1 MNFIIYDITFLIL
14 FIIFVSIFLYHNKKN
29 IKKEGPF
36 LLYKTSWGIK
46 LINYVGEK
54 YKKTIKFLSYFSISL
69 GYVLMAT
76 MMFLIIQTIY
86 LYLTTNI
93 STVIK
98 APPVMP
104 LIPYFPRLFGVESF
118 FPPFFFAYFII
129 SIAIILT
136 VHEFTHGIFA
146 RRYNLKIKSTGFA
159 FLRYFPALFGAFVEP
174 DEKQMN
180 KSNNFEQKSI
190 LSAGVFANTITA
202 ILFYIIFFWFFTFA
216 FTPSGIIF
224 NDYQYSIVEISSISM
239 INGISLNNFSQEN
252 IVNLINKTGSNE
264 IKVNGKNYVG
274 IKGFPI
280 NNDKQVALYDDSPAI
295 NAKLNGAIIA
305 VNNEKIN
312 SLDGFRDELSKYSP
326 GEKVIIKTKTD
337 TEEKDY
343 KIVLGEKP
351 QKENFPLIG
360 VGFIDPKRTGIT
372 GKLFTAFSYFKK
384 PNVYYEPKLNSNI
397 FIKDLLW
404 WIIVINILVA
414 LFNMLPLGF
423 LDGGRFF
430 YLTIL
435 GITGSEKI
443 AKKSFAFLTYFI
455 LFLFILLMI
464 KWAISFF

>member
-1 MNFIIYDITFLIL
+1 
-14 FIIFVSIFLYHNKKN
+14 
-29 IKKEGPF
+29 
-36 LLYKTSWGIK
+36 LYKTSWGIK

-280 NNDKQVALYDDSPAI
+280 DNNEQVALYDDSPAI

-305 VNNEKIN
+305 INNEKID
-312 SLDGFRDELSKYSP
+312 SLEDFRHELSKYSP
-326 GEKVIIKTKTD
+326 GEKITIKTKTD
-337 TEEKDY
+337 IEENY
-343 KIVLGEKP
+343 EIVLGENP
-351 QKENFPLIG
+351 QEENLSFLG
-360 VGFIDPKRTGIT
+360 VAFIERKRTGIT
-372 GKLFTAFSYFKK
+372 GKLFTAFSSFKK
-384 PNVYYEPKLNSNI
+384 PNIYYEPKSNSSI

-414 LFNMLPLGF
+414 LFNMMPLGF

-435 GITGSEKI
+435 GITKSEKM

-464 KWAISFF
+464 KWALSFW

>member
-1 MNFIIYDITFLIL
+1 MSFIIYDIAFLIL

-202 ILFYIIFFWFFTFA
+202 ILFYIIFF
-216 FTPSGIIF
+216 
-224 NDYQYSIVEISSISM
+224 
-239 INGISLNNFSQEN
+239 
-252 IVNLINKTGSNE
+252 
-264 IKVNGKNYVG
+264 
-274 IKGFPI
+274 
-280 NNDKQVALYDDSPAI
+280 
-295 NAKLNGAIIA
+295 
-305 VNNEKIN
+305 
-312 SLDGFRDELSKYSP
+312 
-326 GEKVIIKTKTD
+326 
-337 TEEKDY
+337 
-343 KIVLGEKP
+343 
-351 QKENFPLIG
+351 
-360 VGFIDPKRTGIT
+360 
-372 GKLFTAFSYFKK
+372 
-384 PNVYYEPKLNSNI
+384 
-397 FIKDLLW
+397 
-404 WIIVINILVA
+404 
-414 LFNMLPLGF
+414 
-423 LDGGRFF
+423 
-430 YLTIL
+430 
-435 GITGSEKI
+435 
-443 AKKSFAFLTYFI
+443 
-455 LFLFILLMI
+455 
-464 KWAISFF
+464 

>member
-1 MNFIIYDITFLIL
+1 MSFIIYDITFLIL
-14 FIIFVSIFLYHNKKN
+14 FIIFVSIFLYNNKKN

-36 LLYKTSWGIK
+36 FLYKTSWGIK
-46 LINYVGEK
+46 LINYIGGK
-54 YKKTIKFLSYFSISL
+54 YKKTLKFLSYVSISL
-69 GYVLMAT
+69 GYFLMAT

-93 STVIK
+93 ATVVK
-98 APPVMP
+98 APPLMP
-104 LIPYFPRLFGVESF
+104 LIPYFPRLFGVESL

-129 SIAIILT
+129 SILIIAT
-136 VHEFTHGIFA
+136 VHEFAHGIFA
-146 RRYNLKIKSTGFA
+146 RSYNIKIKSTGFA
-159 FLRYFPALFGAFVEP
+159 FLRYFPALFGAFVEQ

-180 KSNNFEQKSI
+180 KANRFEQKSI

-202 ILFYIIFFWFFTFA
+202 ILFYIIFFWFFTLA

-239 INGISLNNFSQEN
+239 INGIQLNNFSQEN
-252 IVNLINKTGSNE
+252 IANLINKTGFNE
-264 IKVNGKNYVG
+264 IKVDEKNYVG
-274 IKGFPI
+274 IKGFPV
-280 NNDKQVALYDDSPAI
+280 NNNEHIALYDDSPAI

-305 VNNEKIN
+305 INNEKIN
-312 SLDGFRDELSKYSP
+312 SLDDFKYELLRYSP
-326 GEKVIIKTKTD
+326 GEKITIKTKTD
-337 TEEKDY
+337 IEENY
-343 KIVLGEKP
+343 EIVLGENP
-351 QKENFPLIG
+351 QEKDLSFLGIA
-360 VGFIDPKRTGIT
+360 FIDRKRTGIT
-372 GKLFTAFSYFKK
+372 GKLFNAFSSFKK
-384 PNVYYEPKLNSNI
+384 PNIYYEPKSDSSI

-435 GITGSEKI
+435 GITKSEKI
-443 AKKSFAFLTYFI
+443 AKKSFAVLTYFI

-464 KWAISFF
+464 KWAFSFW

>member
-280 NNDKQVALYDDSPAI
+280 DNNEQVALYDDSPAI

>member
-1 MNFIIYDITFLIL
+1 MSFIIYDIAFLIL

-280 NNDKQVALYDDSPAI
+280 DNNEQVALYDDSPAI

-305 VNNEKIN
+305 INNEKID
-312 SLDGFRDELSKYSP
+312 SLEDFRHELSKYSP
-326 GEKVIIKTKTD
+326 GEKITIKTKTD
-337 TEEKDY
+337 IEENY
-343 KIVLGEKP
+343 EIVLGENP
-351 QKENFPLIG
+351 QEENLSFLG
-360 VGFIDPKRTGIT
+360 VAFIERKRTGIT
-372 GKLFTAFSYFKK
+372 GKLFTAFSSFKK
-384 PNVYYEPKLNSNI
+384 PNIYYEPKSNSSI

-414 LFNMLPLGF
+414 LFNMMPLGF

-435 GITGSEKI
+435 GITKSEKM

-464 KWAISFF
+464 KWALSFW